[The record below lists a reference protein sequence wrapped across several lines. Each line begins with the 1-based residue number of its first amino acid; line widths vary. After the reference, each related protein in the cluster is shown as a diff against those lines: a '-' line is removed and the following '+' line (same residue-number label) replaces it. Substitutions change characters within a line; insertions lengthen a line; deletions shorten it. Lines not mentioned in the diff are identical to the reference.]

1 MGKQDLPT
9 FPNFEWDDYFWITSA
24 KLPAW
29 AGYQVR
35 GGAYGSVSAKGT
47 SDGTVKI
54 LFAPEGREDG
64 PLTDEEVSLVKWVID
79 NQGAVHDAMLERLFE
94 EYPDIRERYLEWLG
108 EEEAKKALPVVRSEH
123 ALKKLVGVVSINVH
137 QIVKDGKPYVGV
149 ELGCTWEVEH
159 GLGVLLHG
167 ATPLE
172 VGGTDTAILLW
183 KAKRYANKA

>member
-1 MGKQDLPT
+1 MNQQNLPT
-9 FPNFEWDDYFWITSA
+9 FPNFDWDDYFWITSA

-35 GGAYGSVSAKGT
+35 GGAYGSVSAKGA

-54 LFAPEGREDG
+54 LFAPEGRRDG
-64 PLTDEEVSLVKWVID
+64 PLTDEEVGLVKWVID
-79 NQGAVHDAMLERLFE
+79 NQNAVHDAMLERLFA
-94 EYPDIRERYLEWLG
+94 EYPDIRERYLDWFG
-108 EEEAKKALPVVRSEH
+108 EEEAKTALPIVRSEH
-123 ALKKLVGVVSINVH
+123 DLKKIVGVVSINVH
-137 QIVKDGKPYVGV
+137 QIAKDGKPYVGV

-167 ATPLE
+167 ATALE

-183 KAKRYANKA
+183 KAKRYANRA